1 MALLALGA
9 LAVVGARR
17 AMESRFVADR
27 RAELHLRR
35 ARAAV
40 AARAYD
46 EARSEFRSALRLS
59 PGDLGARRELAAMEL
74 GLGHTEL
81 AFVEYQSLTEMHPE
95 EPAGWIRVAELMRRS
110 GLLEAPEAAL
120 DKAIET
126 APRNAEARL
135 ARADIRSQLGRYR
148 GAVDDARAAVDAEP
162 TLPEAWELLITATA
176 RAEGASAGV
185 EIARQA
191 PGPVRDF
198 PPVLLALASLLGQSG
213 RENEAR
219 DLLDR
224 EITGAPAGS
233 ERAWTARLARA
244 RLELLTGTPR
254 TARPQ
259 IDALGRERPA
269 DERVVAL
276 LAVAEALGGDLEG
289 ALARLQ
295 TAIAARPSG
304 LLLSV
309 REELQRA
316 RDRRLPLSGRLALTT
331 DPLLGSPPAPP
342 RRVRPDAQIDR
353 GNLGAWTREYWPG
366 RMGEIR
372 KSFEA
377 QLQKHDWT
385 EAQRLVDA
393 ASSEFPGS
401 AFGPFLAGL
410 LALHRG
416 DLEQAG
422 RHLSAALE
430 IAPRSPVL
438 VATLGRVWSAK
449 GGAAFAAGQLMTLA
463 SRDPKLSLVRYMAA
477 RAFIEAGDPIRAEA
491 ALRRGLELQPDSPVP
506 YQHLTD
512 YEFGVDRVPEG
523 LEVAREGVTRF
534 PQATDL
540 QMMLGQI
547 EAALGQPR
555 PAIQTYETLLSRRP
569 DLDLARYRL
578 ALLLAPQ
585 SDPALRARFLQ
596 TLALLRNDR
605 PSDPQLLDALGW
617 MQHQAGHDAE
627 ARNLLETAV
636 EHSPDDPSVRFHL
649 GTVLLALGDTA
660 RGRQELQ
667 HAVDSPRQFPE
678 RLEAMRLVRQEP
690 PPGRGSA
697 DSPRH

>member
-1 MALLALGA
+1 V
-9 LAVVGARR
+9 VVGARW
-17 AMESRFVADR
+17 AMESRFVAER
-27 RAELHLRR
+27 RSELHLRR

-59 PGDLGARRELAAMEL
+59 PGDLAARRELAAMEL
-74 GLGHTEL
+74 GLGRTEL

-120 DKAIET
+120 DKAIEA
-126 APRNAEARL
+126 APRNAEAHL
-135 ARADIRSQLGRYR
+135 ARGQIRFRLGRYR
-148 GAVDDARAAVDAEP
+148 GAVDDARAAVDADP
-162 TLPEAWELLITATA
+162 ANADAWQLLVTATA
-176 RAEGASAGV
+176 RAEGPSAGV

-191 PGPVRDF
+191 PGTVSSRLD
-198 PPVLLALASLLGQSG
+198 LATDSTLA
-213 RENEAR
+213 A
-219 DLLDR
+219 
-224 EITGAPAGS
+224 
-233 ERAWTARLARA
+233 
-244 RLELLTGTPR
+244 
-254 TARPQ
+254 
-259 IDALGRERPA
+259 
-269 DERVVAL
+269 
-276 LAVAEALGGDLEG
+276 
-289 ALARLQ
+289 
-295 TAIAARPSG
+295 
-304 LLLSV
+304 
-309 REELQRA
+309 
-316 RDRRLPLSGRLALTT
+316 
-331 DPLLGSPPAPP
+331 PPAPP
-342 RRVRPDAQIDR
+342 RRLRPDAQIDR

-377 QLQKHDWT
+377 QLQKRDWT

-422 RHLSAALE
+422 PLLSAALE

-463 SRDPKLSLVRYMAA
+463 SRDPKLSLARYMAA
-477 RAFIEAGDPIRAEA
+477 RAYVEAGDPIRAEA

-512 YEFGVDRVPEG
+512 YEFGIDRVPEG
-523 LEVAREGVTRF
+523 LEVAREGVARF

-547 EAALGQPR
+547 EAALGQRR

-578 ALLLAPQ
+578 AVLLAPQ

-627 ARNLLETAV
+627 ARVLLETAV
-636 EHSPDDPSVRFHL
+636 EHSPDDPSARFHL
-649 GTVLLALGDTA
+649 GSVLLALGDTT

-667 HAVDSPRQFPE
+667 RAVDSPRQFPE
-678 RLEAMRLVRQEP
+678 RLEAMRLVQQEP
-690 PPGRGSA
+690 PRGRA
-697 DSPRH
+697 ESPRH